1 MESYEII
8 KNYELFSKRIND
20 LKTSL
25 DIDKKEEEVKELEKR
40 INDAS
45 FYNDINNSQIV
56 LKKYKSE
63 KNIID
68 TYYSLLKVVNE
79 LKDYYEMQKNEEFSK
94 EELEGEIQKN
104 IDYLSTN
111 LKTFEKQMLL
121 SGEYDDND
129 ALIELHP
136 GAGGTESLDWALM
149 LFRMYKRYAEA
160 HDFAFEVLDY
170 IDGDGIGIKSVT
182 FTVKGPNAY
191 GLLKSEQGVH
201 RLVRISPFDSGA
213 RRHTTFCG
221 CTVIPVIDNS
231 INIDIKQDDLR
242 VDVFRSTGNGGQ
254 FMNKTDSAVRIT
266 HLKTGVVVVCQSQ
279 RSQLHNREEAM
290 RILKA
295 KLYQLELEK
304 NEKQIRDINKEQS
317 VNGFSGQIRSYILHP
332 YSLVKDHRS
341 GYESNEP
348 LKVLDGELDEVID
361 SYLYYLKKKGAKNE

>member
-231 INIDIKQDDLR
+231 INIDIKQDDIR

-361 SYLYYLKKKGAKNE
+361 SYLYYLKKKGAQNE

>member
-104 IDYLSTN
+104 IDYLKTN
-111 LKTFEKQMLL
+111 LKIFEKQMLL

-254 FMNKTDSAVRIT
+254 FMNTTDSAVRIT

-361 SYLYYLKKKGAKNE
+361 SYLYYLKKKGAQNE